1 MRLTRYYW
9 NRSARSPL
17 SFHEQSNGLVCAW
30 SSILLLRFLK
40 KWAPLPPAR
49 KKRPCA
55 RNSCV
60 LPLPRKDDL
69 CVSLPPP
76 PSPLPT
82 STHNLLYSRSACMAD
97 GSSLLRLLPV
107 VARMVLARH
116 KRVFRAHPT
125 QYAKMLYIM

>member
-69 CVSLPPP
+69 CVPLPPP
-76 PSPLPT
+76 PSRHPHTTYCILEARVWPMGVRYYAYFR
-82 STHNLLYSRSACMAD
+82 SSHEWFLRGINAFFERILHNTRKC
-97 GSSLLRLLPV
+97 
-107 VARMVLARH
+107 
-116 KRVFRAHPT
+116 
-125 QYAKMLYIM
+125 YI